1 MLDSLPSFPHNTHC
15 TFIKINGLGNHFWE
29 TQSLCDVPIVT
40 KLVSGR
46 AGCLDSGYFTLKA
59 WQVRGGLGK
68 YRDGAAVP
76 EQTASGKPGRVK
88 SMHTSSSKPRQRWRR
103 SLQHQQSEY
112 KYNAKKNCKIDT
124 LELTASLRNK

>member
-1 MLDSLPSFPHNTHC
+1 MFDSLPSFPRNTHC
-15 TFIKINGLGNHFWE
+15 TFVKINGLGNHFWE
-29 TQSLCDVPIVT
+29 TQSLYDVPTVT
-40 KLVSGR
+40 ELVSGR
-46 AGCLDSGYFTLKA
+46 AGCLDSGYFTLSA
-59 WQVRGGLGK
+59 WQVRGGQEK

-76 EQTASGKPGRVK
+76 EQRKPGRVK

-124 LELTASLRNK
+124 LELTVSLRNK